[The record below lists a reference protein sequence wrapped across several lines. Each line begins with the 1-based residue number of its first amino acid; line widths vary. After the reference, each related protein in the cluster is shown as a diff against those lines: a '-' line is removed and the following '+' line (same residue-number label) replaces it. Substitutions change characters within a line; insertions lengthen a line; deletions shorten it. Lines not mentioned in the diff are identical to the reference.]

1 MSRSLTAVLLIAAL
15 AAPGFAQ
22 ARQITDAEIAAKL
35 SAAYQRGQAQPKP
48 PASLADEGMCASA
61 WGAVAGIYTQGNYA
75 TPPGLED
82 DEIDWQGQLWF
93 DRLVKKGP
101 AGEAAMKTAEEALIK
116 PLTEAQLFENVM
128 EIAGS
133 CGTTG

>member
-1 MSRSLTAVLLIAAL
+1 MSRSLVAVLLIAAL
-15 AAPGFAQ
+15 AAPGLAQ
-22 ARQITDAEIAAKL
+22 ARQITDAEIAARL
-35 SAAYQRGQAQPKP
+35 TAAYKRGQAQPKP

-61 WGAVAGIYTQGNYA
+61 WGAVAGIYMQGNYA

-82 DEIDWQGQLWF
+82 DKIDWQGQLWF
-93 DRLVKKGP
+93 TRLSNKGP
-101 AGEAAMKTAEEALIK
+101 AGEAAMKTAEETLIK
-116 PLTEAQLFENVM
+116 PLTDGQFFENVM